1 MYEVDIDIK
10 RRFQTDTKDNRE
22 YWIESV
28 EDIVI
33 L

>member
-1 MYEVDIDIK
+1 MYEFDTVIIK
-10 RRFQTDTKDNRE
+10 RFQTDTKDNRE